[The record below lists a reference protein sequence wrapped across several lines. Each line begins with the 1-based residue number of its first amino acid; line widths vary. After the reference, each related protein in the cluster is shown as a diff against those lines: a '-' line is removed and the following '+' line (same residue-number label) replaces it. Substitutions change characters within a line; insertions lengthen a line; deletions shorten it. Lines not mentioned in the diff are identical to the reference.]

1 MAHLLEAMAI
11 PADRANMAPSF
22 TISNRQRKHDL
33 RDLDL
38 VSMTSRLGQE
48 VCRNLKE
55 TPCSW
60 ISSDTLAAIERQG
73 VFNLVFVSDR
83 KIRELNKQWRGKDR
97 ATDVLSFPLDLEP
110 DFDMA
115 CVELEEEGFEV
126 GEVIV
131 SVDTAIAQAEE
142 YGHSLEREVA
152 FLVTHGILHVLGFDH
167 ETPEDEAEMFGRQK
181 KILSSGG
188 YIRR

>member
-1 MAHLLEAMAI
+1 MAHLLESMANR
-11 PADRANMAPSF
+11 ANRANMAPSF

-33 RDLDL
+33 SDLDL
-38 VSMTSRLGQE
+38 QTMTSRLGEE

-55 TPCSW
+55 SPCSW
-60 ISSDTLAAIERQG
+60 ISPDILAALENQG

-83 KIRELNKQWRGKDR
+83 KIRQLNKQWRGKDR

-110 DFDMA
+110 DLEMA
-115 CVELEEEGFEV
+115 CLEAEEDCFEV
-126 GEVIV
+126 GEIIV
-131 SVDTAIAQAEE
+131 SVDTAIAQAQD

>member
-33 RDLDL
+33 RELDL

-60 ISSDTLAAIERQG
+60 ISSDVLAAIERQG

-83 KIRELNKQWRGKDR
+83 KIRELNKQWRGKDQ

-110 DFDMA
+110 DFDFVDTGEA
-115 CVELEEEGFEV
+115 CFEV

-131 SVDTAIAQAEE
+131 SVDKAIAQAEE

-167 ETPEDEAEMFGRQK
+167 ETSEDEAEMFGRQR